1 MVECMNVL
9 SNIFHFPHV
18 LLYSK
23 DMEQDMARIRQTAFQ
38 QIASALTLDDLED
51 ARLSFLGRKGGL
63 TVVLRA
69 LKDLPDQERRRM
81 GDTANTLRA
90 ELESRIA
97 QKRQELEETV
107 REGILK
113 KEWLDVT
120 RPGMKIGK
128 GHLHPITK
136 IRREIEAIFT
146 SMGFGVV
153 EGPEVELEHY
163 NFDSLNLPETHPAR
177 EMQDT
182 WWLERDLKEKYLLR
196 TQVTA
201 IQVRFMEKNN
211 PPFRIIMPGVVYRRE
226 ATDTSHEIQFTQMD
240 GLMVDKKVSLAD
252 LKGIMQTVLK
262 RLFGDTIKTRLRAG
276 YFPFVE
282 PGVEMDIECLYC
294 RQKGCSICRQS
305 GWIEVFPGGVVHPH
319 VFKAAGYNPKDW
331 RGIAWDI
338 GVDRIAILKYKIP
351 DLRFLRS
358 GDLRFL
364 KQF

>member
-1 MVECMNVL
+1 MQHNLIKIRENAEKEISDVVTRDALETT
-9 SNIFHFPHV
+9 
-18 LLYSK
+18 
-23 DMEQDMARIRQTAFQ
+23 RIQYLGR
-38 QIASALTLDDLED
+38 SGALTAILRSIKELPED
-51 ARLSFLGRKGGL
+51 
-63 TVVLRA
+63 
-69 LKDLPDQERRRM
+69 ERRKV
-81 GDTANTLRA
+81 GEEANHLRVHI
-90 ELESRIA
+90 EHL
-97 QKRQELEETV
+97 LEEKRAHLERTNQ
-107 REGILK
+107 ETILQ
-113 KEWLDVT
+113 KEWIDVT
-120 RPGMKIGK
+120 RPGIRIGK

-136 IRREIEAIFT
+136 IRREIEAIFI

-163 NFDSLNLPETHPAR
+163 NFDALNLPETHPAR

-182 WWLERDLKEKYLLR
+182 WWLEHNLKERYLLR

-240 GLMVDKKVSLAD
+240 GLVVDKKVSLAD
-252 LKGIMQTVLK
+252 LKGIMETVLK
-262 RLFGDTIKTRLRAG
+262 RLFGDNIKTRLRAG

-294 RQKGCSICRQS
+294 RQKGCSLCKQS
-305 GWIEVFPGGVVHPH
+305 GWIEVFPGGIVHPH
-319 VFKAAGYNPKDW
+319 VFKTAGYNSKDW
-331 RGIAWDI
+331 QGIAWDI

-351 DLRFLRS
+351 DLRLLRS

-364 KQF
+364 RQF